1 MPSARTRYSAWDDMG
16 DKLSGRFLVR
26 LSGDRVAD
34 ASTVADALARSEA
47 DLFVEDDRVL
57 WLTAADGLVVV
68 TENVLKEIISKF
80 VAIKK
85 LGGIAEK
92 PEVEYVPVNLDEQM
106 VRTILLG
113 QDPYTGVPLKGGSLA
128 SRLPKA

>member
-1 MPSARTRYSAWDDMG
+1 MG
-16 DKLSGRFLVR
+16 DNLCGRVLVQ

-57 WLTAADGLVVV
+57 WLTAADGLVLV
-68 TENVLKEIISKF
+68 TEDVLKEIISKF

-92 PEVEYVPVNLDEQM
+92 PEVEYVPVDLDEQM
-106 VRTILLG
+106 VRTHTARPRSAHRGPAQGWQLG
-113 QDPYTGVPLKGGSLA
+113 LSPAQG
-128 SRLPKA
+128 

>member
-1 MPSARTRYSAWDDMG
+1 MG
-16 DKLSGRFLVR
+16 DKLCGRVLVQ

-57 WLTAADGLVVV
+57 WLTAADGLVLV

-92 PEVEYVPVNLDEQM
+92 PEVEYVPVDLDEQM

-113 QDPYTGVPLKGGSLA
+113 QDPRTGVPLKGGGLA

>member
-1 MPSARTRYSAWDDMG
+1 MG
-16 DKLSGRFLVR
+16 DKLCGRVLVQ

-57 WLTAADGLVVV
+57 WLTAADGLVLV

-92 PEVEYVPVNLDEQM
+92 PEVEYVPVDLDEQM

-113 QDPYTGVPLKGGSLA
+113 QDPRTGVPLKGGSLA
-128 SRLPKA
+128 SRLPKGEGAGFTD